1 ENPSEMDELLP
12 DLSDPLQRNVRHLHE
27 DLIFEEL
34 DLPRK
39 VLDEREVV
47 VDDGVEERV
56 GDRGGLRPASGIL
69 LQRIEEGVNLGDR
82 LIVDSDQKSGA
93 EKDVDLVQR
102 HTRPR
107 RIDPHRIEDDEEI
120 AGISVE

>member
-1 ENPSEMDELLP
+1 MNVLKIGHQIGTDERKVSSDERAENIPLGSENPSEMDELLP

-82 LIVDSDQKSGA
+82 LIV
-93 EKDVDLVQR
+93 
-102 HTRPR
+102 
-107 RIDPHRIEDDEEI
+107 
-120 AGISVE
+120 